1 MSRRVGLAALVLATH
16 VLSGAAAAT
25 APGDAEPGGFR
36 RPFVIGSPGRLDGAG
51 DRRRPRRWFRSE
63 SAIDA
68 YADVEEVD
76 DATWLRHELEGYVL
90 RIANCAE
97 LGSAWCWREVRRIGA
112 DVVSFVAAGVHAEIA
127 WIAHDR
133 QAVRLGWRRVVEAP
147 TGTLTADTPPADFA
161 AALLAEFPSQL
172 GAERLAEAHAT
183 DWRESEVDRLLY
195 YIDRAL
201 SAETALPQ
209 STGVRR
215 RTGRF
220 VADTLV
226 RIARLEGL
234 DLDPEAEIGS
244 DAVGG
249 VLPPSLADQLGSVRE
264 WLAIRHR
271 RLTEANALPWCAVV
285 QLSSLP

>member
-1 MSRRVGLAALVLATH
+1 MSRCVGVAVLLLATQ
-16 VLSGAAAAT
+16 VLSGVAAAT
-25 APGDAEPGGFR
+25 APGAAAPAAFR
-36 RPFVIGSPGRLDGAG
+36 RPFVIGAPGRLDGAG
-51 DRRRPRRWFRSE
+51 DRRHPRRWFRSE

-76 DATWLRHELEGYVL
+76 DPTWLRHELEGYV
-90 RIANCAE
+90 RRTADCGE

-112 DVVSFVAAGVHAEIA
+112 DVVSFVAAGVHAEIT

-161 AALLAEFPSQL
+161 AALLAEFPSQPS
-172 GAERLAEAHAT
+172 AERLAEPHAI
-183 DWRESEVDRLLY
+183 DWRETEVDRLLY

-201 SAETALPQ
+201 SADTAPAQ
-209 STGVRR
+209 PPGARR
-215 RTGRF
+215 DAEQF
-220 VADTLV
+220 VADTLA

-234 DLDPEAEIGS
+234 DLDPD
-244 DAVGG
+244 DATAGG
-249 VLPPSLADQLGSVRE
+249 ADGGLPMSLAEQLGSVRE
-264 WLAIRHR
+264 WLAVRHQR
-271 RLTEANALPWCAVV
+271 MSVANALPWCAAA